1 MRTRFP
7 TLRTLPSSTELT
19 PSFSPIC
26 RTSTSLPLKAKEEVR
41 EATCMPGTLARALMI
56 SSVMPSLKYSFS
68 GSALMLASGRT
79 AMALR
84 AARGGRRPT
93 GRHGRL
99 GRAAD
104 AVHLA
109 ERLDELGAGGEP
121 VHRGPGQDAGQRVVH
136 RLGHVAGDPHL
147 GNGRDEPLGDD
158 GLGRGAGEGRLAGQH
173 LVEHAAQ
180 AVQIGP
186 AVHGR
191 LAGGLLGAH
200 VGRRARRPC
209 PSG

>member
-41 EATCMPGTLARALMI
+41 EATWMPGTLARALMI

-84 AARGGRRPT
+84 AA
-93 GRHGRL
+93 
-99 GRAAD
+99 GRAASD
-104 AVHLA
+104 RVGTVACGRAASAVHLA
-109 ERLDELGAGGEP
+109 ERLDELAARWRTGPPGS
-121 VHRGPGQDAGQRVVH
+121 GPG
-136 RLGHVAGDPHL
+136 
-147 GNGRDEPLGDD
+147 
-158 GLGRGAGEGRLAGQH
+158 RGSARR
-173 LVEHAAQ
+173 
-180 AVQIGP
+180 P
-186 AVHGR
+186 PP
-191 LAGGLLGAH
+191 
-200 VGRRARRPC
+200 RARR
-209 PSG
+209 G